1 MLKTLFKIWLCLAL
15 VAWGWKHVNA
25 HPDGATPFWYPSSYI
40 YGFVNGCW
48 QTVEQNEFLSK
59 DMWPDEIKSVCGCVI
74 DAIRHSIP
82 FHEAEKR
89 DPESNRKF
97 DEITRGVLPVCI
109 SEQEESRRLRNK
121 EH

>member
-1 MLKTLFKIWLCLAL
+1 MKFGIL
-15 VAWGWKHVNA
+15 VFLILITNTIFA
-25 HPDGATPFWYPSSYI
+25 HPDGMKPYWYPSSYL

-59 DMWPDEIKSVCGCVI
+59 DMWPDDIKTVCGCVI
-74 DAIRHSIP
+74 DAVRHSIP

-109 SEQEESRRLRNK
+109 SEQDEKIIQRKNDG
-121 EH
+121 